1 MSEQETYNWLVAE
14 KSVSR
19 YFRNVGRFTLFTK
32 EEERTKLQEFSLT
45 KDEKIKEELKREIAQ
60 ANLRLVISRVKKKFL
75 WAVQCTGLTL
85 LDLIQE
91 GNLGLLQAIEKYD
104 LHKGSKFSTY
114 ATWWIDQAIF
124 RGIENTGQIIRL
136 PVHLL
141 EEIRRLNNA
150 LPTKRNRKIVIMGK
164 NALKIK
170 SLSGPKIIGSGTKR
184 NLEDE
189 LKTQNKSPEN
199 EALDNVCLT
208 QVRVLMKEC
217 LSEREQKILT
227 LRFGLEDGIG
237 RTLEEVGN
245 IFGIT
250 RERVRQIEAKALE
263 KLRNPTRVN
272 ILKDLL

>member
-14 KSVSR
+14 KSVSH

-60 ANLRLVISRVKKKFL
+60 ANLRLVVSRVKKKFL

-104 LHKGSKFSTY
+104 LHKSSKFSTY

-199 EALDNVCLT
+199 EALDNVCLM
-208 QVRVLMKEC
+208 QARVLMKEC

-245 IFGIT
+245 VFGIT

-263 KLRNPTRVN
+263 KLRHPTRVN

>member
-208 QVRVLMKEC
+208 QARVLMKEC

-250 RERVRQIEAKALE
+250 RERVRQIQ
-263 KLRNPTRVN
+263 
-272 ILKDLL
+272 

>member
-1 MSEQETYNWLVAE
+1 
-14 KSVSR
+14 
-19 YFRNVGRFTLFTK
+19 
-32 EEERTKLQEFSLT
+32 
-45 KDEKIKEELKREIAQ
+45 
-60 ANLRLVISRVKKKFL
+60 
-75 WAVQCTGLTL
+75 
-85 LDLIQE
+85 
-91 GNLGLLQAIEKYD
+91 
-104 LHKGSKFSTY
+104 
-114 ATWWIDQAIF
+114 
-124 RGIENTGQIIRL
+124 
-136 PVHLL
+136 
-141 EEIRRLNNA
+141 
-150 LPTKRNRKIVIMGK
+150 MGK

-208 QVRVLMKEC
+208 QARELMKEC

-250 RERVRQIEAKALE
+250 RERVRQIQEKALA
-263 KLRNPTRVN
+263 KLRHPARVA
-272 ILKDLL
+272 LRDLL

>member
-208 QVRVLMKEC
+208 QARALMKEC

-250 RERVRQIEAKALE
+250 RERVRQIQEKALA
-263 KLRNPTRVN
+263 KLRHPARVA
-272 ILKDLL
+272 LRDLL

>member
-189 LKTQNKSPEN
+189 LKTQNKSQEN

-208 QVRVLMKEC
+208 QARELMKEC

-250 RERVRQIEAKALE
+250 RERVRQIQEKALA
-263 KLRNPTRVN
+263 KLRHPARVA
-272 ILKDLL
+272 LRDLL

>member
-250 RERVRQIEAKALE
+250 RERVRQIQEKALA
-263 KLRNPTRVN
+263 KLRHPARVA
-272 ILKDLL
+272 LRDLL

>member
-208 QVRVLMKEC
+208 QARVLMKEC